1 MRVAFKIEI
10 LKNTSAKK
18 YNKNLQF
25 QLVWGGGGSISE
37 FWAEAP
43 GRTAETVRAVLLTLA
58 GAWKVM
64 QSDES
69 LWHFMC
75 RIPEYAGNRPQ

>member
-18 YNKNLQF
+18 CNKNLQF
-25 QLVWGGGGSISE
+25 QLVS

-58 GAWKVM
+58 GSWKVM